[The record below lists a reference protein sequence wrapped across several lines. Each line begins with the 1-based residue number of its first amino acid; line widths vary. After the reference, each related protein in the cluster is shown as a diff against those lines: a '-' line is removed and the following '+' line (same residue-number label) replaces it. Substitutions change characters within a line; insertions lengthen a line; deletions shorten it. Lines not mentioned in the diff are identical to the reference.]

1 VEDRA
6 RDGESATSGRSR
18 PSWYTWLAFGVYCA
32 MLVWVVMLKFHTSF
46 TDLGGRRSL
55 NLVPFGASGDLSGLG
70 SREIA
75 LNVLAFIPFGLLVYF
90 ITGRRNIWWPSVVVV
105 LTSLA
110 FEAIQYATG
119 WGASDVTDVITNVA
133 GGLIGIGIATGAT
146 RMLAQR
152 AERAAVISLAATLLM
167 LAIAIAVWLKVSGIH
182 FRL

>member
-1 VEDRA
+1 MTQPAAKAFLGSASA
-6 RDGESATSGRSR
+6 RPA
-18 PSWYTWLAFGVYCA
+18 WYTWLAFGVYSA
-32 MLVWVVMLKFHTSF
+32 LLVWVVMLKFHTSF

-90 ITGRRNIWWPSVVVV
+90 ITGRRQPWQPAVVVV
-105 LTSLA
+105 LTSVA
-110 FEAIQYATG
+110 FETIQYATG
-119 WGASDVTDVITNVA
+119 RGASDITDVITNVA
-133 GGLIGIGIATGAT
+133 GGLIGIGIAAGAT

-152 AERAAVISLAATLLM
+152 AERAAVIALTGTLAL
-167 LAIAIAVWLKVSGIH
+167 LAIAIAVWLKVSGVH